1 MIIISVYKFLIITYD
16 AEIIIDD
23 REEAPDALTIKYWQF
38 GESNSNP
45 LRPGH
50 NKIESEYKYM
60 NGMSQYVFFIY
71 DFNRVSFEQ
80 NSFKSLHI

>member
-1 MIIISVYKFLIITYD
+1 MIIISVYKFLIIIYD

-23 REEAPDALTIKYWQF
+23 REKAPDALTIKYWQF
-38 GESNSNP
+38 GESISNP

-71 DFNRVSFEQ
+71 HF
-80 NSFKSLHI
+80 